1 MGRLLVDGEP
11 VAGKG
16 AVFRTGFVIDSCH
29 VLTAAHCVRD
39 VDTDDASVGRWWLR
53 LPYED
58 APADHGEDRG
68 GADAAGR
75 LLVPLRVADRDEG
88 RLDAA
93 VLRVDPDRESRP
105 ALGPDQLAAVL
116 DRVAVALDI
125 TVDPQARVRAEGFP
139 ASAGNPNG
147 RAFSGV
153 ISDGHARLP
162 AARAG
167 LPAVR
172 ALELFLDQAAAVS
185 PEGPGGLSGGPVI
198 QHTDQKAG
206 SDTAAAAYAAVGV
219 IRGFPKG
226 EEAWQARGGTVYASR
241 VDDLTGRFPVVADA
255 VARRAQQV
263 LDQAGN
269 PRSGAAG
276 SLIGLL
282 RADAALTDF
291 RGRTQERGQLRAW
304 CDSPAPRSAW
314 LIVGSAGQGK
324 TRLARWLTD
333 LAGSG
338 GWLTALFRGPGD
350 VDRLDTALTV
360 AAHLGRGVLV
370 VVDYAAEHGAAS
382 LHPLLE
388 RLTGSKARWRLLLLA
403 RATGDWWDSSTGVRR
418 TLENAGTEVRDPT
431 LTLTALEPTVD
442 GRKDAFHAV
451 VAALR
456 EPVRSFAENHRLPF
470 VADPPVPS
478 LARDEFGAALMLHV
492 AAVCALLPA
501 SRPGEDG
508 HRSPAQE
515 RGADLLGRLL
525 DLERDNH
532 WLYLDVGGQTLY
544 RPTEEAFGSLAQ
556 GSDGYRTVEAAV
568 AAATLAGAAT
578 LNEAVLVL
586 CAALDLPD
594 RRQAT
599 RIARWLHD
607 LYPPAEDRNGWLP
620 PLQPDLLGEE
630 LVARVIRQ
638 TVTEDGNPLTTTL
651 PFRILQQPAG
661 SQPTD
666 DQVRRMLTVLSRA
679 APRHPLLARLLD
691 GAGGLGGPSDSPVL
705 ACIPPRVDLAPVEA
719 ALPHSTTSLG
729 AFAVQLTS
737 HLLHRHLSAARPDN
751 PAGQITVRDGAEAA
765 RLQNNLAIRL
775 SGVGRRA
782 EALAP
787 ATEAVTIR
795 RRLAE
800 VAPDAYLPDLAGS
813 LTNLANRLSGVGRRA
828 EALAPATEAVDLY
841 RRLAEAAPDAYL
853 PDLAMSLTNLAN
865 VLSGVGRRA
874 EALAPATEAVDLYRR
889 LVEAAPDAYLPN
901 LAASLTTLANRLSEV
916 GRRAEALAPATEAV
930 TIRRRLVE
938 AAPDAYLPDLAG
950 SLTNLAVRLSG
961 VGRRAEALAPATEAV
976 DLYRRLAEAAPD
988 AYLPDL
994 AMSLTNLAN
1003 VLSGVGRRAEA
1014 LAPATEAVTIR
1025 RRLVE
1030 AAPDAY
1036 LPDLAGS
1043 LNTLALGLSEVGRRA
1058 EALAPATEAVELY
1071 RRLAEVA
1078 PDAYLPNL
1086 AASLTNLAIGL
1097 SEVGRRAE
1105 ALAPATEAVTIRR
1118 RLAEVAPDAY
1128 LPDLAMSL
1136 TNLAKSLSEV
1146 GRRAEALAPATE
1158 AVDLYRRLVEA
1169 APDAYLPDLAGSLTT
1184 LANRLSEVGRRAE
1197 ALAPATEAVDLY
1209 RRLAEVAPD
1218 AYLPDLAGSLTNL
1231 AVRLSGVGR
1240 RAEAL
1245 APATEAVD
1253 LYRRLAEVAPDAYLP
1268 DLAMSL
1274 NNLAIRLSGVGRRA
1288 EALAP
1293 ATEAVTIRR
1302 RLAEVAPDAY
1312 LPDLAGSLNTLA
1324 IRLSEVGRRAEALA
1338 PATEAVDL
1346 SRRLAEVAPD
1356 AYLPHLA
1363 ASLNN
1368 LAAFLS
1374 EVGRR
1379 AEALA
1384 PATEAV
1390 DLYRRLAEVAPDAY
1404 LPNLAASLNTLAT
1417 SLSEVGRRAEAL
1429 APATEAVTIRRR
1441 LAEVVPDAYLPD
1453 LAMSLT
1459 VMALVLRRVKGEDA
1473 VAAAAEA
1480 VEMFGV
1486 LAGQLPEVFGPRFEY
1501 GCRLLADLLD
1511 DVDRGEEAAEIR
1523 GRLAEDM

>member
-1 MGRLLVDGEP
+1 MLAGVGRLLVDGEP

-39 VDTDDASVGRWWLR
+39 VDTGDASVGRLWLR
-53 LPYED
+53 LPYD
-58 APADHGEDRG
+58 DGPSSTSTARG
-68 GADAAGR
+68 GVDGAGC

-105 ALGPDQLAAVL
+105 ALGPDRLAAVL
-116 DRVAVALDI
+116 DRVAVPLDI
-125 TVDPQARVRAEGFP
+125 TVDPQVRVRAEGFP

-153 ISDGHARLP
+153 ISDARARLP
-162 AARAG
+162 AA
-167 LPAVR
+167 R
-172 ALELFLDQAAAVS
+172 ALELFLDQTAAVS

-255 VARRAQQV
+255 VARRAQQI

-269 PRSGAAG
+269 PRSGTAG

-291 RGRTQERGQLRAW
+291 RGRTQERDQLHAW
-304 CDSPAPRSAW
+304 CDSPASRSAW

-324 TRLARWLTD
+324 TRLARWLLTD

-388 RLTGSKARWRLLLLA
+388 RLTGSKAQWRLLLLA

-418 TLENAGTEVRDPT
+418 TLENAETEVRDPT

-442 GRKDAFHAV
+442 GREHAFHAV

-456 EPVRSFAENHRLPF
+456 EPVRSFAESHRLPF

-508 HRSPAQE
+508 HRSPAPE

-532 WLYLDVGGQTLY
+532 WLYQNVGGQTLY

-556 GSDGYRTVEAAV
+556 GSDGYRTVETAV
-568 AAATLAGAAT
+568 AAATLAGAAN
-578 LNEAVLVL
+578 LNDAVLVL

-651 PFRILQQPAG
+651 PFRILQQLAG

-679 APRHPLLARLLD
+679 APRHTLLARLLD
-691 GAGGLGGPSDSPVL
+691 GAGGPGEPSDSPVL
-705 ACIPPRVDLAPVEA
+705 ACIPPRVDLTPVEA
-719 ALPHSTTSLG
+719 ALPHATTSLG

-737 HLLHRHLSAARPDN
+737 HLLHRHLSAVPPDH

-775 SGVGRRA
+775 SAVGRRA

-787 ATEAVTIR
+787 ATEAV
-795 RRLAE
+795 
-800 VAPDAYLPDLAGS
+800 G
-813 LTNLANRLSGVGRRA
+813 LS
-828 EALAPATEAVDLY
+828 

-853 PDLAMSLTNLAN
+853 PDLAMSLT
-865 VLSGVGRRA
+865 
-874 EALAPATEAVDLYRR
+874 
-889 LVEAAPDAYLPN
+889 
-901 LAASLTTLANRLSEV
+901 TLAIGLSEV

-930 TIRRRLVE
+930 
-938 AAPDAYLPDLAG
+938 G
-950 SLTNLAVRLSG
+950 
-961 VGRRAEALAPATEAV
+961 
-976 DLYRRLAEAAPD
+976 LYRRLAEAAPD

-994 AMSLTNLAN
+994 A
-1003 VLSGVGRRAEA
+1003 
-1014 LAPATEAVTIR
+1014 
-1025 RRLVE
+1025 
-1030 AAPDAY
+1030 
-1036 LPDLAGS
+1036 GS
-1043 LNTLALGLSEVGRRA
+1043 LNNLAIGLSEVGRRA

-1071 RRLAEVA
+1071 RRLAEAA
-1078 PDAYLPNL
+1078 PDAYLPDL
-1086 AASLTNLAIGL
+1086 AMSLNNLAIRL

-1128 LPDLAMSL
+1128 LP
-1136 TNLAKSLSEV
+1136 NLA
-1146 GRRAEALAPATE
+1146 
-1158 AVDLYRRLVEA
+1158 
-1169 APDAYLPDLAGSLTT
+1169 
-1184 LANRLSEVGRRAE
+1184 
-1197 ALAPATEAVDLY
+1197 
-1209 RRLAEVAPD
+1209 
-1218 AYLPDLAGSLTNL
+1218 
-1231 AVRLSGVGR
+1231 
-1240 RAEAL
+1240 
-1245 APATEAVD
+1245 
-1253 LYRRLAEVAPDAYLP
+1253 
-1268 DLAMSL
+1268 
-1274 NNLAIRLSGVGRRA
+1274 
-1288 EALAP
+1288 
-1293 ATEAVTIRR
+1293 
-1302 RLAEVAPDAY
+1302 
-1312 LPDLAGSLNTLA
+1312 
-1324 IRLSEVGRRAEALA
+1324 
-1338 PATEAVDL
+1338 
-1346 SRRLAEVAPD
+1346 
-1356 AYLPHLA
+1356 
-1363 ASLNN
+1363 
-1368 LAAFLS
+1368 
-1374 EVGRR
+1374 
-1379 AEALA
+1379 
-1384 PATEAV
+1384 
-1390 DLYRRLAEVAPDAY
+1390 
-1404 LPNLAASLNTLAT
+1404 
-1417 SLSEVGRRAEAL
+1417 
-1429 APATEAVTIRRR
+1429 
-1441 LAEVVPDAYLPD
+1441 
-1453 LAMSLT
+1453 
-1459 VMALVLRRVKGEDA
+1459 
-1473 VAAAAEA
+1473 
-1480 VEMFGV
+1480 
-1486 LAGQLPEVFGPRFEY
+1486 
-1501 GCRLLADLLD
+1501 
-1511 DVDRGEEAAEIR
+1511 
-1523 GRLAEDM
+1523 